1 MAAIAQNEIEFFNFL
16 KDELKTGTFNL
27 KLIELNNQNK
37 ITKRKKK
44 SNKRKVLI
52 YKKQTKPGT
61 VTLYEKKNGKVIGI
75 YMKETNTLMAENVK
89 RFISLRIRLLEK
101 ENLEDSSKS
110 RSSRLNEEAATVS
123 VQEEDSIVRNALQ
136 KPAVEENGYIQ
147 NLLNNDLNG
156 AKKVWTI
163 MTSGGRDSSK
173 NRIFNESGIAYV
185 GNSKT
190 KVDLKSI
197 KAIKF
202 RGKVYSD

>member
-1 MAAIAQNEIEFFNFL
+1 MAVIAQNEIEFFNFL
-16 KDELKTGTFNL
+16 KDEFKTGTFYL
-27 KLIELNNQNK
+27 KLVELNNQDK

-89 RFISLRIRLLEK
+89 RFISLRIKLLEN
-101 ENLEDSSKS
+101 ENPKDSSKS
-110 RSSRLNEEAATVS
+110 RSPRLNEEAATVS
-123 VQEEDSIVRNALQ
+123 VQEEDSIVRNAFQ
-136 KPAVEENGYIQ
+136 KPALEENGHIQ
-147 NLLNNDLNG
+147 NFLNNDLNG
-156 AKKVWTI
+156 AKKVWAI
-163 MTSGGRDSSK
+163 MTSGEEIQVE
-173 NRIFNESGIAYV
+173 NRIFNESDIAYV

-190 KVDLKSI
+190 KVDLKRI